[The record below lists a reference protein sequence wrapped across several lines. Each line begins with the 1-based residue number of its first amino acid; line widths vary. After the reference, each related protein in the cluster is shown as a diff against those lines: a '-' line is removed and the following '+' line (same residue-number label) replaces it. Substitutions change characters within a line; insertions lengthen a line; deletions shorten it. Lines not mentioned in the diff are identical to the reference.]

1 MITTAYESDS
11 KCSLLP
17 EPSEGVEWVL
27 PIPKTGGVRPILPR
41 GGPAET
47 PRGGPRSPRKTGAPI
62 LRRAKLCTL
71 SCSPHGPS
79 TVSRTDARYARVTS
93 DREFMPFFARPSRD
107 VDNFR
112 NKHKRPHP
120 RTWVPSAYRELWA
133 LGARRPRK
141 MEIWRFASPR
151 EVRIWY
157 FLGTR
162 TWMSISALGMPVLRT
177 VRCGKVVGGRAGPGG
192 AVPGVPSFAR
202 CHERTRHPPHPT
214 HPPPPSKREHSSLLS
229 SERGG
234 WVRWV
239 GRCNL

>member
-1 MITTAYESDS
+1 M
-11 KCSLLP
+11 
-17 EPSEGVEWVL
+17 L